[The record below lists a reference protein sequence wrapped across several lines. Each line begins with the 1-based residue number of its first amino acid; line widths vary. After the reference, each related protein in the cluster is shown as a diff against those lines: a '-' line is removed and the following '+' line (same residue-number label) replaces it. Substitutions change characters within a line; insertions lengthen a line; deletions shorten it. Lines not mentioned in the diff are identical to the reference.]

1 MYYLCVAIKGGYFL
15 KNKKIII
22 TILLSMTLLFGC
34 GINEE
39 NSEVTTENKEIT
51 FHTIVSENA
60 IPKNFFDIAFKRETP
75 PHFFYLIK
83 KAEHQETFEENWKL
97 YRIKNRTPKVN
108 FNESIVLF
116 LTVFESGSCPSV
128 IDHMTLNDDTLIVT
142 VSMSKNDDIKNEDIK
157 SKYFKKEETFCF
169 MNARPKTFIIQ
180 TNKNILEN
188 IKNISIIEYG
198 TTTTIPL

>member
-1 MYYLCVAIKGGYFL
+1 M

-51 FHTIVSENA
+51 FNIIASENSV
-60 IPKNFFDIAFKRETP
+60 PKNFFDIAFKPKTP
-75 PHFFYLIK
+75 SLSVYLIK
-83 KAEHQETFEENWKL
+83 KAEHQETFEDNWKL
-97 YRIKNRTPKVN
+97 YGIKNSTPNVN

-116 LTVFESGSCPSV
+116 LTVLESGSCPSV
-128 IDHMTLNDDTLIVT
+128 IDNMKLNDDTLIVT
-142 VSMSKNDDIKNEDIK
+142 VTMSKNDDIK
-157 SKYFKKEETFCF
+157 SKYFEKEETFCF

-180 TNKNILEN
+180 TNKNMLEN
-188 IKNISIIEYG
+188 IKNISIIQNG